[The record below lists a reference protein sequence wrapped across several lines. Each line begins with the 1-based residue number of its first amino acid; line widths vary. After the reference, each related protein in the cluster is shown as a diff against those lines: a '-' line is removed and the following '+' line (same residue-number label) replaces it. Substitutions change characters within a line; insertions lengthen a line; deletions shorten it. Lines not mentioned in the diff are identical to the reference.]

1 MTEAEA
7 KELKPG
13 DRVLV
18 EATIRE
24 INNHMPE
31 DGNIYIALNVVNL
44 EHDEA
49 WSCVRCED
57 IREKITPPRRKFRK
71 EDIVAV
77 KNEAIYYVTEDELEG
92 VRVYL
97 SATGEDTWDIRLRA
111 SMLTL
116 VCAVENRED
125 RKEGEV

>member
-57 IREKITPPRRKFRK
+57 IREKIAPPRRKFRK
-71 EDIVAV
+71 GDIVWGGQKFFHVVTDEADGAV
-77 KNEAIYYVTEDELEG
+77 SIAENGAEAQEHYFV
-92 VRVYL
+92 
-97 SATGEDTWDIRLRA
+97 SPGE
-111 SMLTL
+111 LTL